1 MRVRHGVGVYHFTE
15 LATWRLADEVRR
27 EVIAYT
33 DTPACKNDRRFC
45 NDARAAAESAPSNTA
60 EGFSRFRPAE
70 FLTFLRYARAS
81 LSETQDH
88 LISAARRRYIDEPTF
103 GRLWLLSRRAIKAN
117 EGLQRYLA
125 GCIASGFNPN
135 FWPDARPGTS
145 ESGSESPDK
154 PQEDDE
160 P

>member
-1 MRVRHGVGVYHFTE
+1 MAVHHFSQ
-15 LATWRLADEVRR
+15 LACWQLADDVRR

-33 DTPACKNDRRFC
+33 STSPCCKDRRFC
-45 NDARAAAESAPSNTA
+45 ADATAAAESAPSNTS

-88 LISAARRRYIDEPTF
+88 LISALRRKYIDEARF
-103 GRLWLLSRRAIKAN
+103 HRAWRLSTRAIKAN

-125 GCIASGFNPN
+125 ECIKSGFNPN
-135 FWPDARPGTS
+135 FWTD
-145 ESGSESPDK
+145 D
-154 PQEDDE
+154 EDDE
-160 P
+160 AEPPR